1 MGEASRKIRSSAAI
15 KATEP
20 RCIYCGSEVDS
31 LEHMPPVSM
40 FRDGQRPGQMRFGTC
55 RPCNNGTGGA
65 DAVAAMIATLH
76 PDTLV
81 GTWQAD
87 EIDKRLGAVR
97 RFAPHVLEEFQR
109 ANKNRLDLVARCNSG
124 LMQRVV
130 QIQADGP
137 RTHAHL
143 AVFGAKLAMALYRE
157 HTGSALPL
165 DGAAWTQFAL
175 SGGMSQ
181 KTLDDRTRIMP
192 MFATLR
198 QGKVHVSDQFSYRFN
213 CDGRSTIAAV
223 AKFHK
228 GLWLTIAASHDPNII
243 ALFETPESSLI
254 PASAIVRPGQLLDV
268 LRAEGR
274 V

>member
-1 MGEASRKIRSSAAI
+1 
-15 KATEP
+15 
-20 RCIYCGSEVDS
+20 
-31 LEHMPPVSM
+31 MPPIGM
-40 FRDGQRPGQMRFGTC
+40 FRGRQRPNKMAFGTC
-55 RPCNNGTGGA
+55 AACNSGTGGA
-65 DAVAAMIATLH
+65 DAVAAMFATLH

-87 EIDKRLGAVR
+87 EIDKRLRAVR
-97 RFAPHVLEEFQR
+97 RFAPGVLEEFQR
-109 ANKNRLDLVARCNSG
+109 ANKNRLDLVARRNSG

-137 RTHAHL
+137 ITHAHL
-143 AVFGAKLAMALYRE
+143 SVFGAKLAMALYRE

-181 KTLDDRTRIMP
+181 KTLDDRIKIMP

-228 GLWLTIAASHDPNII
+228 GLWLTIAASHDPKII
-243 ALFETPESSLI
+243 ALFEQPESSLV
-254 PASAIVRPGQLLDV
+254 PASALVRPGQLSSILTV
-268 LRAEGR
+268 ATMGGQTLPVSEVAG
-274 V
+274 